1 MSKILDKIV
10 LRDTKTGISTEYTI
24 QDTQLKERVEHLIA
38 NKNDTNGNSEL
49 IDIRTGFDGSKYD
62 TAGDAVR
69 SQVSN
74 LQEQVNDILK
84 LVKTSSPTLV

>member
-24 QDTQLKERVEHLIA
+24 QDTQLKERVENLIA

-49 IDIRTGFDGSKYD
+49 IDIRTGFDGNKYD

-74 LQEQVNDILK
+74 LQEQVNDINNK
-84 LVKTSSPTLV
+84 LMTLIIMD